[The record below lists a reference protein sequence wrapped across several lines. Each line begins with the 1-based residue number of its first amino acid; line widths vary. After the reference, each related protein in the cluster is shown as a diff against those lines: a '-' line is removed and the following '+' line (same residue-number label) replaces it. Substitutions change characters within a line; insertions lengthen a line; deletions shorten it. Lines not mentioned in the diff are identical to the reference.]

1 MHFGCSKHIIRLV
14 CGPSLLMDSAE
25 LFVAYY
31 IPPSDIKA
39 PLEKTFRQSYCEWKG
54 FASYFSIPSP
64 DGGVV
69 EDRIWTYKSPSPG
82 FKDIK
87 DYVSFY
93 AGPWDCYVD
102 GEKVEP
108 QPGGT
113 FSMIA
118 HIQSTS
124 LTQSDFYGGWKTSD
138 IVGKI
143 KGAPGTLGW

>member
-1 MHFGCSKHIIRLV
+1 M
-14 CGPSLLMDSAE
+14 MDSAE

-69 EDRIWTYKSPSPG
+69 EDRAWTYKSPNPP

-108 QPGGT
+108 QPGGMFPGGHALT
-113 FSMIA
+113 V
-118 HIQSTS
+118 QSTNVRERF
-124 LTQSDFYGGWKTSD
+124 LWRVEDQ
-138 IVGKI
+138 
-143 KGAPGTLGW
+143 